1 MSLDPAQLKYL
12 DARILIYC
20 KAPVPWKVKT
30 RLIPTLSPCGAADIY
45 RRLAGRMIDCSLQSR
60 LAEVQLWC
68 YPDIR
73 HEFFC
78 RYARA
83 GVGIHPQQGIDLGD
97 RMYQGAKH
105 ALSEPG
111 INKVLIVGSDC
122 PTIDEHYLDDAL
134 EKLNS
139 HDAVLGPAED
149 GGYGLIGLT
158 RAEPG
163 LFTNIVW
170 STNNVC
176 AETCRRMNKFNYS
189 WSLLPLL
196 WDVDR
201 PEDLERLR
209 HA

>member
-1 MSLDPAQLKYL
+1 MSFTNAELKHP
-12 DARILIYC
+12 DARILVYC
-20 KAPVPWKVKT
+20 KAPIPGKVKT
-30 RLIPTLSPCGAADIY
+30 RLLPALSPCGAADIY
-45 RRLAGRMIDCSLQSR
+45 SRLARRMIDCSLNSH

-68 YPDIR
+68 YPDIE

-78 RYARA
+78 RYART
-83 GVGIHPQQGIDLGD
+83 GVGLQRQRGVDLGD

-105 ALSEPG
+105 ALSAPG

-122 PTIDEHYLDDAL
+122 PTLDESYLDDAL
-134 EKLNS
+134 EKLDL

-158 RAEPG
+158 RAEPAI
-163 LFTNIVW
+163 FMNIVW
-170 STNNVC
+170 STDKVC
-176 AETCRRMNKFNYS
+176 AETCQRMNKLNYN

-196 WDVDR
+196 WDLDR